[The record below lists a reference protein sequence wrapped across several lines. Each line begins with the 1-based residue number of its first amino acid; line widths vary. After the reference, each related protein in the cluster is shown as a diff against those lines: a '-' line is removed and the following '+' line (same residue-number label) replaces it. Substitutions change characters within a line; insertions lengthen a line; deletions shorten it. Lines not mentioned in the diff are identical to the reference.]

1 VRKNKNQLLKISR
14 EYINKKKRKAKIGDY
29 SNYDDYETYKMIYAL
44 ADLFPVD
51 DKYFRDEPE
60 VEQQL
65 KELWYLYFFFK
76 HSIDGKCI
84 KYSNIVKKYC

>member
-1 VRKNKNQLLKISR
+1 
-14 EYINKKKRKAKIGDY
+14 
-29 SNYDDYETYKMIYAL
+29 MIYAL

>member
-1 VRKNKNQLLKISR
+1 MRKNKNFLLSIVR
-14 EYINKKKRKAKIGDY
+14 EYINKKKQKAKIGDY
-29 SNYDDYETYKMIYAL
+29 SDFDDYETYKMIYAL

-51 DKYFRDEPE
+51 EKYTRNEPE
-60 VEQQL
+60 VEKQL

-76 HSIDGKCI
+76 HSIDGKNI